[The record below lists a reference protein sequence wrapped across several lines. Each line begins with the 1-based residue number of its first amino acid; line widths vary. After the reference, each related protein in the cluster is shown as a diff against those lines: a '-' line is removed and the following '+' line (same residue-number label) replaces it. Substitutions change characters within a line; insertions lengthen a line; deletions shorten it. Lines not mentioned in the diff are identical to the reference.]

1 MTLTSRQHH
10 PTLRIVALAI
20 IVSAAI
26 AIQRAGAFSPPLSS
40 RIATG
45 RQIPRQR
52 SQHFMSDGVDGGG
65 IPEPTT
71 FREAEV
77 IGLRFM
83 QEGRHEDAL
92 TAFKMAMKLPGS
104 RPDVV
109 RTKTLSG
116 PSPVGGSQGGTEG
129 KLVMGLDEFEL
140 QAAHYNMACAFAR
153 LGNIAESVAN
163 LKSAFDYGFDNYAT
177 VRSDPDLGDVHPTPE
192 FEDLMNKYDKRFPN
206 PLNMFRK

>member
-1 MTLTSRQHH
+1 MTLTPRQHH
-10 PTLRIVALAI
+10 PTLRIAALAMLI
-20 IVSAAI
+20 SAAI
-26 AIQRAGAFSPPLSS
+26 VIQRSDAFSPPLSS
-40 RIATG
+40 RIRTT
-45 RQIPRQR
+45 RQIQSRR
-52 SQHFMSDGVDGGG
+52 SRHYMSDGVEGGGGG

-109 RTKTLSG
+109 RTKMLSG

-140 QAAHYNMACAFAR
+140 QAAHYNMACAYAR
-153 LGNIAESVAN
+153 LENISE
-163 LKSAFDYGFDNYAT
+163 
-177 VRSDPDLGDVHPTPE
+177 VRSD
-192 FEDLMNKYDKRFPN
+192 
-206 PLNMFRK
+206 

>member
-1 MTLTSRQHH
+1 MTQLTPRRPC
-10 PTLRIVALAI
+10 PTLRVVALAAMTL
-20 IVSAAI
+20 SAAI
-26 AIQRAGAFSPPLSS
+26 VTHQADAFSLPLAPRFMTSQQYQQRQSS
-40 RIATG
+40 R
-45 RQIPRQR
+45 RY
-52 SQHFMSDGVDGGG
+52 MSDGNAEGGGG

-109 RTKTLSG
+109 RTKMLSG

-129 KLVMGLDEFEL
+129 KLVLGLDEFEL
-140 QAAHYNMACAFAR
+140 QAAHYNMACAYAR
-153 LGNIAESVAN
+153 LGNIAEVSLHHGN
-163 LKSAFDYGFDNYAT
+163 SFFSWFAFST
-177 VRSDPDLGDVHPTPE
+177 TRLVT
-192 FEDLMNKYDKRFPN
+192 
-206 PLNMFRK
+206 

>member
-1 MTLTSRQHH
+1 MTLTPRQHH
-10 PTLRIVALAI
+10 PTLRIAALAMI
-20 IVSAAI
+20 ISAAI
-26 AIQRAGAFSPPLSS
+26 VIQRSDAFSPPLSS
-40 RIATG
+40 RIRTS
-45 RQIPRQR
+45 RQIQIRR
-52 SQHFMSDGVDGGG
+52 SRHYMSDGVEGGNDGGGG

-109 RTKTLSG
+109 RTKMLSG

-140 QAAHYNMACAFAR
+140 QAAHYNMACAYAR
-153 LGNIAESVAN
+153 LENISEVS
-163 LKSAFDYGFDNYAT
+163 
-177 VRSDPDLGDVHPTPE
+177 SD
-192 FEDLMNKYDKRFPN
+192 
-206 PLNMFRK
+206 

>member
-1 MTLTSRQHH
+1 
-10 PTLRIVALAI
+10 
-20 IVSAAI
+20 
-26 AIQRAGAFSPPLSS
+26 
-40 RIATG
+40 
-45 RQIPRQR
+45 
-52 SQHFMSDGVDGGG
+52 MSDGDG

-109 RTKTLSG
+109 RTKMLSG

-140 QAAHYNMACAFAR
+140 QAAHYNMACAYAR
-153 LGNIAESVAN
+153 LGNISEVSFCGVIHTA
-163 LKSAFDYGFDNYAT
+163 LFCYRRG
-177 VRSDPDLGDVHPTPE
+177 R
-192 FEDLMNKYDKRFPN
+192 
-206 PLNMFRK
+206 

>member
-1 MTLTSRQHH
+1 MTHMTSRRPCPTLLRIVVLAMALSAAILTQQTDAFSPAILSRMMTSRQCQ
-10 PTLRIVALAI
+10 
-20 IVSAAI
+20 
-26 AIQRAGAFSPPLSS
+26 QRQL
-40 RIATG
+40 TG
-45 RQIPRQR
+45 QR
-52 SQHFMSDGVDGGG
+52 FMSDGDG

-109 RTKTLSG
+109 RTKMLSG

-140 QAAHYNMACAFAR
+140 QAAHYNMACAYAR
-153 LGNIAESVAN
+153 LGNISEVSFCGVIHTA
-163 LKSAFDYGFDNYAT
+163 LFCYRWG
-177 VRSDPDLGDVHPTPE
+177 R
-192 FEDLMNKYDKRFPN
+192 
-206 PLNMFRK
+206 

>member
-1 MTLTSRQHH
+1 MTLTPRQRH
-10 PTLRIVALAI
+10 PTLRIAALAI

-26 AIQRAGAFSPPLSS
+26 VIQRADAFSPPLSS
-40 RIATG
+40 RMRTS
-45 RQIPRQR
+45 RQIQSRR
-52 SQHFMSDGVDGGG
+52 SRHYMSDGVEGGGDGGGG

-109 RTKTLSG
+109 RTKMLSG

-140 QAAHYNMACAFAR
+140 QAAHYNMACAYAR
-153 LGNIAESVAN
+153 LGNISEVS
-163 LKSAFDYGFDNYAT
+163 
-177 VRSDPDLGDVHPTPE
+177 SD
-192 FEDLMNKYDKRFPN
+192 
-206 PLNMFRK
+206 